1 MAIDLLSPSPAA
13 PRYCGIPPRELRL
26 ELQELRLELRC
37 RTWTA
42 APRCGVPM
50 MGVIKCYKMVEVFT
64 SYNHYKPTF
73 CPDPIKRSP
82 VSIIFPWKTLKNQ
95 SGWTPKKSYS
105 SAEINLSEHLN
116 QIVGMIQICL
126 KNKGWTADGHWNRLR
141 NDFLNQ
147 GFLGHDPNSASFTVR
162 LGRDI

>member
-1 MAIDLLSPSPAA
+1 MAYFMENPFSKIPLKWIIGIHCYHWKGTTIPAYSSYFHGIFNGIFNGSWGTPLLSPSPAA

-73 CPDPIKRSP
+73 CPDPMRLPP

-95 SGWTPKKSYS
+95 SGWTP
-105 SAEINLSEHLN
+105 
-116 QIVGMIQICL
+116 
-126 KNKGWTADGHWNRLR
+126 
-141 NDFLNQ
+141 
-147 GFLGHDPNSASFTVR
+147 
-162 LGRDI
+162 